1 MPWAVHA
8 WCIPPPTTFPLLTN
22 HGPPVPGLIGWNGRH
37 DIPLYMPFSLYR
49 SGHSMSE
56 PSAVEFQQIMILFS
70 ALFFGEGEGEDCNDM
85 SPSHA
90 RRVKRSRL
98 FRHATSALPAKHWR
112 RAPFY
117 AFMDAKVSNRQ
128 PRHHK
133 PSFTGSVSVLC
144 FSQYAHGHSY
154 SSSIPLTDS
163 GSSISWERTRIWC
176 LQRVTGGESQKTDVS
191 SD

>member
-1 MPWAVHA
+1 MHSRGTH
-8 WCIPPPTTFPLLTN
+8 CDIPKSLHLSVIANDLLISLFPLL
-22 HGPPVPGLIGWNGRH
+22 GK
-37 DIPLYMPFSLYR
+37 
-49 SGHSMSE
+49 E
-56 PSAVEFQQIMILFS
+56 
-70 ALFFGEGEGEDCNDM
+70 EGKDCNDM

-117 AFMDAKVSNRQ
+117 AFMDAKVSNRR

-144 FSQYAHGHSY
+144 FSQYAHGPS
-154 SSSIPLTDS
+154 L
-163 GSSISWERTRIWC
+163 
-176 LQRVTGGESQKTDVS
+176 LVTAALFRSLIVEAVFHEKGLAYDVCRG
-191 SD
+191 